1 MLVISCDPGLTGAIA
16 LIDSARGLLA
26 CEDLPT
32 CSNGTVTGSMKRW
45 VDNDL
50 LDQLL
55 AQWST
60 LHQFAQHSV
69 FAVIE
74 RPIPMPSL
82 PAQTIAS
89 QFDTFGAVR
98 AAMARRVPA
107 AHMRYV
113 NPNEWKKLFGL
124 HRDKDSAR
132 ATCLRLYPN
141 AQVQR
146 VKDHNR
152 AEAILV
158 GHFLLREVG

>member
-1 MLVISCDPGLTGAIA
+1 MLVLSCDPGLTGAIA

-26 CEDLPT
+26 CEDVPT
-32 CSNGTVTGSMKRW
+32 CGNGTATGSMKRW
-45 VDNDL
+45 VDSEAL
-50 LDQLL
+50 ESML
-55 AQWST
+55 AQWSS
-60 LHQFAQHSV
+60 LHLFAQHSV

-89 QFDTFGAVR
+89 QFDSFGVLR
-98 AAMARRVPA
+98 TAMAKRVTPEQ
-107 AHMRYV
+107 MRYV

-124 HRDKDSAR
+124 HRDKDAAR
-132 ATCLRLYPN
+132 VTCQRLYPT
-141 AQVQR
+141 APVKR

-158 GHFLLREVG
+158 GHFLLRSVA